1 MAKGT
6 KANGNGNGKAAAPK
20 EDKSKGKGPE
30 RVQTIEE
37 QGIDP
42 RTPYPTGGAAAAP
55 AEPVAEEPPAEEGA
69 E

>member
-1 MAKGT
+1 MAKNSKT
-6 KANGNGNGKAAAPK
+6 NGNGNGKAAAPK
-20 EDKSKGKGPE
+20 EDKSKGPE

-55 AEPVAEEPPAEEGA
+55 AEPATEEPPAEEGA